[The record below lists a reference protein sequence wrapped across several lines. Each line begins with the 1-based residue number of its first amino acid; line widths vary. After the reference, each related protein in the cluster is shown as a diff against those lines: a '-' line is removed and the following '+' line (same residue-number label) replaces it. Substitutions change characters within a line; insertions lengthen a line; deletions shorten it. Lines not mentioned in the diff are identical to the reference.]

1 MSDRSA
7 GSANIA
13 ISRVMF
19 VAGFDPQNVI
29 MVDSK
34 GTLHNGRTELKE
46 KYKEKWHICQTTNR
60 EQVKGGIPDAMKGA
74 DVAIALSKPGP
85 GTIQKEWIKLMNR
98 ESVVFACAN
107 PAPEIWPWKA
117 KEAGARIVATGR
129 SDFPNQVNN
138 SLVFPAIFR
147 GVLDVRARTITDE
160 MAIAAAREVALF
172 AEERGITEDNIMPTM
187 DEWELFPREAV
198 AVALKAQEQGVARLD
213 LSRDELYSLAEG
225 KIRQARDMIQVLM
238 DNGIIPPAPAA

>member
-1 MSDRSA
+1 MR
-7 GSANIA
+7 
-13 ISRVMF
+13 
-19 VAGFDPQNVI
+19 
-29 MVDSK
+29 
-34 GTLHNGRTELKE
+34 GTD
-46 KYKEKWHICQTTNR
+46 IC
-60 EQVKGGIPDAMKGA
+60 
-74 DVAIALSKPGP
+74 IALSKPGP
-85 GTIQKEWIKLMNR
+85 GRILAEWVSAMN
-98 ESVVFACAN
+98 EEAIIFPAAN
-107 PAPEIWPWKA
+107 PIPEIWPWEA
-117 KEAGARIVATGR
+117 KEAGARVVGTGR

-213 LSRDELYSLAEG
+213 LSRDELYSLAEA

-238 DNGIIPPAPAA
+238 DSGIIPPAPAA